1 MTEQTENA
9 TRLARPLI
17 RLAKLVGVATSY
29 VGMSHDYHEIEDD
42 VLVAVLKA
50 LGIDASND
58 EAINQSITS
67 IKSERETRVVAPTVL
82 HIVGKESK
90 VAVHGGMF
98 DVPEASITL
107 ENGKQFTGKISHEGG
122 EKIAHEIDGSFF
134 FTSYLVLPADLPE
147 GYHTLEV
154 TVGSETETATVISAP
169 EKIELLDD
177 MKNGSLWGWMSQLYS
192 IRSKGSWGV
201 GDFEDLKTMLVEA
214 KKKTGS
220 DFMLINPMHAAEPV
234 PPLTPSPY
242 LPISR
247 RFINFSYIRPESM
260 PEYLTLS
267 HEDRAEVDALH
278 EQVESLN
285 DDARLIDRDAMWRV
299 KKHALWVIYKAG
311 RTKARQAEFDRYLAE
326 CGDEIES
333 YATWCL
339 CYDKWGAPSDDADN
353 WVRKYN
359 RDSEEVAQL
368 REKFPDTLEFYRW
381 LEWVATD
388 QLHAAQQAARKAGM
402 KIGIVADM
410 AVGVHPAGS
419 DVWWNP
425 ERFAKG
431 ATVGAPPD
439 MFNQQGQDWS
449 QPPLNPIALEQ
460 TGFRVYRDMVH
471 DMFANAGAVRIDHIL
486 GLFRLWWIPEGK
498 PATDGTYVHYDSDVM
513 LGILALE
520 ASRAGGVVV
529 GEDLGVVPAYVSK
542 SLSEHG
548 ILGCAVEWFEQ
559 MDGVFRTPKDWRPYA
574 LASVNTHDMPP
585 AAGYLEYGHVKLREQ
600 LGLLSG
606 PVEEFQKSATAE
618 HNAMLNM
625 LVEEGY
631 LDKAALDD
639 EAANENEIVDALYRG
654 LKGSPCKLM
663 AASVVDAVGEKRTQN
678 QPGTNNEYPNWRIPL
693 ADGEGNVV
701 PLEKLFDEPR
711 LQEITA
717 IIFSSVDLARFIFS
731 LPLSSSATSS
741 LRCAAGSGTFPVSL
755 SASVSIRRKIWPMM
769 KLDTVRGDTPCAASS
784 KYSAILRYFTSIC
797 ASFSGMPHSPV
808 YRAIR
813 ASGSSGSS
821 ARSASISSSEVAM
834 VTRSGSW
841 K

>member
-1 MTEQTENA
+1 MRLGHRLLFMTEQTENA
-9 TRLARPLI
+9 TRLARPII
-17 RLAKLVGVATSY
+17 RLAKLVGIATSY
-29 VGMSHDYHEIEDD
+29 VGMSRDYHEIEDD

-58 EAINQSITS
+58 GAIEQSITT
-67 IKSERETRVVAPTVL
+67 IPRERDTRIVPPTVL
-82 HIVGKESK
+82 HVVGKERK
-90 VAVHGGMF
+90 VEVHGGAL
-98 DVPEASITL
+98 DVPEASIML
-107 ENGKQFTGKISHEGG
+107 EDGGAYAGKIELEGG
-122 EKIAHEIDGSFF
+122 SDTVVEVDGGFVC
-134 FTSYLVLPADLPE
+134 TSYLVLPADLPE

-154 TVGSETETATVISAP
+154 TVGGKTEIATVISAP

-177 MKNGSLWGWMSQLYS
+177 MKEGSLWGWMSQLYS
-192 IRSKGSWGV
+192 IRSSGSWGI
-201 GDFEDLKTMLVEA
+201 GDYEDLKTLLVES
-214 KKKTGS
+214 KKKTGA
-220 DFMLINPMHAAEPV
+220 DFMLINPLHAAEPV
-234 PPLTPSPY
+234 PPIEPSPY

-260 PEYLTLS
+260 PEYAVLS
-267 HEDRAEVDALH
+267 PEDKAKVDELH
-278 EQVESLN
+278 EQVKPLN
-285 DDARLIDRDAMWRV
+285 GNARILDRETMWRT
-299 KKHALWVIYKAG
+299 KMQALWIIYKSGLSAQ
-311 RTKARQAEFDRYLAE
+311 RQAEFDQYLAE
-326 CGDEIES
+326 VGDEIES

-339 CYDKWGAPSDDADN
+339 CYDKWGASNGSDDD

-368 REKFPDTLEFYRW
+368 RAQYPDTLEFYRW
-381 LEWVATD
+381 LEWVATE
-388 QLHAAQQAARKAGM
+388 QLHAAQQAAREAGM

-460 TGFRVYRDMVH
+460 TGYKVYRDMVH
-471 DMFANAGAVRIDHIL
+471 GMFSNAGAVRIDHIL

-498 PATDGTYVHYDSDVM
+498 KAMDGTYVHYDSDIM

-559 MDGVFRTPKDWRPYA
+559 FDGEFRAPKDWRPYA
-574 LASVNTHDMPP
+574 LASVNTHDLPP

-606 PVEEFQKSATAE
+606 PVEEFQKSAEAE
-618 HNAMLNM
+618 HNAMLSM
-625 LVEEGY
+625 LVDEGY
-631 LDKAALDD
+631 LDASALED
-639 EAANENEIVDALYRG
+639 ELANENEIIDALYRG

-663 AASVVDAVGEKRTQN
+663 AASIVDAVGEKRTQN
-678 QPGTNNEYPNWRIPL
+678 QPGTSNEYPNWRIPL
-693 ADGEGNVV
+693 ADGDGNVV
-701 PLEKLFDEPR
+701 PLEQLFDNTR
-711 LQEITA
+711 LQEIAA
-717 IIFSSVDLARFIFS
+717 I
-731 LPLSSSATSS
+731 
-741 LRCAAGSGTFPVSL
+741 
-755 SASVSIRRKIWPMM
+755 M
-769 KLDTVRGDTPCAASS
+769 RG
-784 KYSAILRYFTSIC
+784 
-797 ASFSGMPHSPV
+797 
-808 YRAIR
+808 
-813 ASGSSGSS
+813 
-821 ARSASISSSEVAM
+821 
-834 VTRSGSW
+834 
-841 K
+841 

>member
-90 VAVHGGMF
+90 VEVHGGMF

-154 TVGSETETATVISAP
+154 TVGNEAETATVISAP

-285 DDARLIDRDAMWRV
+285 DDAR
-299 KKHALWVIYKAG
+299 
-311 RTKARQAEFDRYLAE
+311 
-326 CGDEIES
+326 
-333 YATWCL
+333 
-339 CYDKWGAPSDDADN
+339 
-353 WVRKYN
+353 
-359 RDSEEVAQL
+359 
-368 REKFPDTLEFYRW
+368 
-381 LEWVATD
+381 
-388 QLHAAQQAARKAGM
+388 
-402 KIGIVADM
+402 
-410 AVGVHPAGS
+410 
-419 DVWWNP
+419 
-425 ERFAKG
+425 
-431 ATVGAPPD
+431 
-439 MFNQQGQDWS
+439 
-449 QPPLNPIALEQ
+449 
-460 TGFRVYRDMVH
+460 
-471 DMFANAGAVRIDHIL
+471 
-486 GLFRLWWIPEGK
+486 
-498 PATDGTYVHYDSDVM
+498 
-513 LGILALE
+513 
-520 ASRAGGVVV
+520 
-529 GEDLGVVPAYVSK
+529 
-542 SLSEHG
+542 
-548 ILGCAVEWFEQ
+548 
-559 MDGVFRTPKDWRPYA
+559 
-574 LASVNTHDMPP
+574 
-585 AAGYLEYGHVKLREQ
+585 
-600 LGLLSG
+600 
-606 PVEEFQKSATAE
+606 
-618 HNAMLNM
+618 
-625 LVEEGY
+625 
-631 LDKAALDD
+631 
-639 EAANENEIVDALYRG
+639 
-654 LKGSPCKLM
+654 
-663 AASVVDAVGEKRTQN
+663 
-678 QPGTNNEYPNWRIPL
+678 
-693 ADGEGNVV
+693 
-701 PLEKLFDEPR
+701 
-711 LQEITA
+711 
-717 IIFSSVDLARFIFS
+717 
-731 LPLSSSATSS
+731 
-741 LRCAAGSGTFPVSL
+741 
-755 SASVSIRRKIWPMM
+755 
-769 KLDTVRGDTPCAASS
+769 
-784 KYSAILRYFTSIC
+784 
-797 ASFSGMPHSPV
+797 
-808 YRAIR
+808 
-813 ASGSSGSS
+813 
-821 ARSASISSSEVAM
+821 
-834 VTRSGSW
+834 
-841 K
+841 

>member
-58 EAINQSITS
+58 GAIEQSMES
-67 IKSERETRVVAPTVL
+67 ILRDRRSRLVAPPVL
-82 HIVGKESK
+82 HTVGKPSK
-90 VAVHGGMF
+90 VLVNVGVLEA
-98 DVPEASITL
+98 PQASITL
-107 ENGKQFTGKISHEGG
+107 EDGSEFVGKIAYGAGDGS
-122 EKIAHEIDGSFF
+122 IHEIDDTFVS
-134 FTSYLVLPADLPE
+134 TSSVILPEDLPA
-147 GYHTLEV
+147 GYHTLHV
-154 TVGSETETATVISAP
+154 RVGERTQDATVISAP

-177 MKNGSLWGWMSQLYS
+177 MKEGSLWGWMSQLYS
-192 IRSKGSWGV
+192 IRSNGSWGV
-201 GDFEDLKTMLVEA
+201 GDYEDLKTLLVES
-214 KKKTGS
+214 KRRTGA

-247 RFINFSYIRPESM
+247 RFINFSYIRPESV
-260 PEYLTLS
+260 PEYATLNP
-267 HEDRAEVDALH
+267 DGKKQVDELH
-278 EQVESLN
+278 ARVEPLNGDAQV
-285 DDARLIDRDAMWRV
+285 IDRDAMWRA
-299 KKHALWVIYKAG
+299 KMHALWIIFTSG
-311 RTKARQAEFDRYLAE
+311 RTAERQTQFKEYLAG
-326 CGDEIES
+326 CGDELES

-339 CYDKWGAPSDDADN
+339 CYDKWGAPNGRPDN
-353 WVRKYN
+353 WERMFN
-359 RDSEEVAQL
+359 RDSVEIREL
-368 REKFPDTLEFYRW
+368 RDRFPDTLEFYRW
-381 LEWVATD
+381 LEWVATE
-388 QLHAAQQAARKAGM
+388 QLHAAQQAAREAGM

-410 AVGVHPAGS
+410 AVGVHPSGS

-449 QPPLNPIALEQ
+449 QPPLNPIALER
-460 TGFRVYRDMVH
+460 TGYKVYRDMVH
-471 DMFANAGAVRIDHIL
+471 GMFANAGAVRIDHIL

-498 PATDGTYVHYDSDVM
+498 KATDGTYVYYDSDVM
-513 LGILALE
+513 LGVLALE

-529 GEDLGVVPAYVSK
+529 GEDLGVVPPYVSK
-542 SLSEHG
+542 SLSAHG

-559 MDGVFRTPKDWRPYA
+559 FDGEFRAPNDWRPYA

-606 PVEEFQKSATAE
+606 PVEEFQASATAE

-631 LDKAALDD
+631 LDKAALRD
-639 EAANENEIVDALYRG
+639 ELANENEIVDALYRG

-663 AASVVDAVGEKRTQN
+663 AASIVDAVGEKRTQN

-693 ADGEGNVV
+693 ADGKGNLV
-701 PLEKLFDEPR
+701 PLEELFDQPR
-711 LQEITA
+711 LQEIAA
-717 IIFSSVDLARFIFS
+717 I
-731 LPLSSSATSS
+731 
-741 LRCAAGSGTFPVSL
+741 
-755 SASVSIRRKIWPMM
+755 M
-769 KLDTVRGDTPCAASS
+769 RG
-784 KYSAILRYFTSIC
+784 
-797 ASFSGMPHSPV
+797 
-808 YRAIR
+808 
-813 ASGSSGSS
+813 
-821 ARSASISSSEVAM
+821 
-834 VTRSGSW
+834 
-841 K
+841 

>member
-90 VAVHGGMF
+90 VEVHGGMS

-154 TVGSETETATVISAP
+154 TVGNEAETATVISAP

-460 TGFRVYRDMVH
+460 TGFKVYRDMVH

-585 AAGYLEYGHVKLREQ
+585 AAGYLGYGHVKLR
-600 LGLLSG
+600 
-606 PVEEFQKSATAE
+606 
-618 HNAMLNM
+618 
-625 LVEEGY
+625 
-631 LDKAALDD
+631 
-639 EAANENEIVDALYRG
+639 
-654 LKGSPCKLM
+654 
-663 AASVVDAVGEKRTQN
+663 
-678 QPGTNNEYPNWRIPL
+678 
-693 ADGEGNVV
+693 
-701 PLEKLFDEPR
+701 
-711 LQEITA
+711 
-717 IIFSSVDLARFIFS
+717 
-731 LPLSSSATSS
+731 
-741 LRCAAGSGTFPVSL
+741 
-755 SASVSIRRKIWPMM
+755 
-769 KLDTVRGDTPCAASS
+769 
-784 KYSAILRYFTSIC
+784 
-797 ASFSGMPHSPV
+797 
-808 YRAIR
+808 
-813 ASGSSGSS
+813 
-821 ARSASISSSEVAM
+821 
-834 VTRSGSW
+834 
-841 K
+841 

>member
-90 VAVHGGMF
+90 VEVHGGMF

-154 TVGSETETATVISAP
+154 TVGSEAETATVISAP

-285 DDARLIDRDAMWRV
+285 DNARLIDRDAMWRV

-339 CYDKWGAPSDDADN
+339 CYDKWGAPTDDADN
-353 WVRKYN
+353 WVRKYH

-368 REKFPDTLEFYRW
+368 REKYPDTLEFYRW
-381 LEWVATD
+381 LEWIASE
-388 QLHAAQQAARKAGM
+388 QFHAAQHAARTAGM

-460 TGFRVYRDMVH
+460 TGFKVYRDMVH

-663 AASVVDAVGEKRTQN
+663 AASIVDAVGEKRTQN

-717 IIFSSVDLARFIFS
+717 I
-731 LPLSSSATSS
+731 
-741 LRCAAGSGTFPVSL
+741 
-755 SASVSIRRKIWPMM
+755 M
-769 KLDTVRGDTPCAASS
+769 RG
-784 KYSAILRYFTSIC
+784 
-797 ASFSGMPHSPV
+797 
-808 YRAIR
+808 
-813 ASGSSGSS
+813 
-821 ARSASISSSEVAM
+821 
-834 VTRSGSW
+834 
-841 K
+841 